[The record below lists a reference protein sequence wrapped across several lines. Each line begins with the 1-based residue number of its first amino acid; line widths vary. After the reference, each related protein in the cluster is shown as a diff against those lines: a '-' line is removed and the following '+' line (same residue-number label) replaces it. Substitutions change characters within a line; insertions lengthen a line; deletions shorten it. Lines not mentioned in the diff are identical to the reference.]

1 MVELSLGI
9 TVDPSVRFGKP
20 VILGTRVPVDTIVAR
35 VASGISIKEVAAEYG
50 ISEKDIY
57 NALHY
62 AALRL
67 SEEQVWTTS

>member
-1 MVELSLGI
+1 MFDLSLGI

-20 VILGTRVPVDTIVAR
+20 VIKGTRVPVDTVVAR
-35 VASGISIKEVAAEYG
+35 IASGMSIKDVAEEYS
-50 ISEKDIY
+50 ITEKDIY

-67 SEEQVWTTS
+67 SEEQVWATS